1 MDELAFDRSG
11 PAGDVPVLLLHAG
24 VADRRM
30 WDPVLDR
37 LRERRDVLRV
47 DLRGFG
53 ASTGRPDGELA
64 PHQDVLDV
72 LTRVDVEHAHVV
84 GASFGAGVA
93 VEVALTDPGRVSSLL
108 LVAPGGS
115 LIPEMTPQLRAFVD
129 AENLALAAGDL
140 DAAVEANLATWVDG
154 PGQGAGR
161 VAPEVR
167 ARVGTMQRLAFEL
180 TADWDDVEEFE
191 LEPPALDRLGEIDV
205 RTLVLSGAL
214 DLDAIDRAATAVL
227 SGVTGS
233 RQVVWPDAAHLPS
246 LEHPDAFATLLLDW
260 IAEAEAE

>member
-1 MDELAFDRSG
+1 MDELAFDRTG
-11 PAGDVPVLLLHAG
+11 PTGDVPILLLHAG

-30 WDPVLDR
+30 WDPVLD
-37 LRERRDVLRV
+37 LLQERRDLLRV

-53 ASTGRPDGELA
+53 ASTARPDGELA

-72 LTRVDVEHAHVV
+72 LAHAGVERAHVV

-93 VEVALTDPGRVSSLL
+93 VEIALTDPGRVSSLL

-129 AENLALAAGDL
+129 AENAALEADDL
-140 DAAVEANLATWVDG
+140 DAAVEANLAAWLDG
-154 PGQGAGR
+154 PGQSAGR
-161 VAPEVR
+161 VAPEIR
-167 ARVGTMQRLAFEL
+167 ARVATMQRLAFEL
-180 TADWDDVEEFE
+180 TADWDDVEELE
-191 LEPPALDRLGEIDV
+191 LEPPALDRLGEIEA

-214 DLDAIDRAATAVL
+214 DLDAIDQAATAVL
-227 SGVTGS
+227 TGVTGS
-233 RQVVWPDAAHLPS
+233 RQVVWPDVAHLPS
-246 LEHPDAFATLLLDW
+246 LERPDAFAALLLDW